1 MEGGVGHHLGA
12 PVESRLGM
20 AAPLA
25 STNSVILLVE
35 DDEDIRTSTAESLEG
50 EGFAVI
56 GAETVDEGL
65 ARLRQGTSP
74 AVILLD
80 LMMPGRNGWD
90 LARPARR
97 PGRAGHPGGRH
108 HRLWNRPRGAPEG
121 HGRRRPARAEAL
133 QQRISET
140 SDCRGL
146 GKHQQVRSGRSPFK
160 EPGTPDKRPS
170 RRTRKLQGCPGRGFL
185 KSHPQWI
192 PERIS
197 QCPKQDRRTGSSVAS
212 RTARFEE

>member
-1 MEGGVGHHLGA
+1 
-12 PVESRLGM
+12 M

-65 ARLRQGTSP
+65 AHLRQGASP

-90 LARPARR
+90 FRQDQLADPAVRDI
-97 PGRAGHPGGRH
+97 PVVVITACGI
-108 HRLWNRPRGAPEG
+108 APEKL
-121 HGRRRPARAEAL
+121 RRDMGDDVQLVPKPFSTESLRRAIAGAL
-133 QQRISET
+133 AST
-140 SDCRGL
+140 S
-146 GKHQQVRSGRSPFK
+146 K
-160 EPGTPDKRPS
+160 
-170 RRTRKLQGCPGRGFL
+170 
-185 KSHPQWI
+185 
-192 PERIS
+192 
-197 QCPKQDRRTGSSVAS
+197 
-212 RTARFEE
+212 